1 MNGCESCTKPSTTQN
16 APISTRFS
24 SSAPK
29 TIRSDPFL
37 NKNLVFLFCFGRYA
51 GRETE
56 LIRAVEAKYGYS
68 SEGPFPA
75 RQGADVR
82 ATQGSVEP
90 ATPPHSPARPRATCS
105 AEVPLTTPPRVS
117 AAVVAAATAG
127 VSPSPPDTAH
137 AGPQDAKE
145 EMDSAAASLFS
156 TSAYCQ
162 RQCSLPVLTAGAHCD
177 GCVAGLNSVDWA
189 CSYAECLSLERSY
202 GGLVRCTGTCWR
214 PSSALALRAAR
225 CSGGSRNGMRRMGSR
240 CKRLFAINAMHATS
254 RCCELWC
261 SLPDEADDAG
271 SPDEAVPDEDSE

>member
-1 MNGCESCTKPSTTQN
+1 M
-16 APISTRFS
+16 
-24 SSAPK
+24 
-29 TIRSDPFL
+29 
-37 NKNLVFLFCFGRYA
+37 
-51 GRETE
+51 
-56 LIRAVEAKYGYS
+56 EAKYGYS

-225 CSGGSRNGMRRMGSR
+225 CSGGSTNGMRRMGSR

-261 SLPDEADDAG
+261 SPRPTRPSPTRIRSSAPEPKPLCDTMKLPIF
-271 SPDEAVPDEDSE
+271 SPTNR